1 MNAGPLEEQP
11 QSDALLVW
19 TTLDD
24 GERAAS
30 LARGLVEQR
39 LAACVHVMPG
49 GQSVYRWQESIETA
63 QEHTLLIKTTAAGY
77 AALEAWLLVHH
88 PYQVPEIVALPIT
101 QGLPDYLNWI
111 RECTQ

>member
-1 MNAGPLEEQP
+1 MKAGPLEEQP
-11 QSDALLVW
+11 ASDALLVW

-24 GERAAS
+24 SERAAS
-30 LARGLVEQR
+30 LAHGLVEQR

-77 AALEAWLLVHH
+77 AALEAWLLAHH
-88 PYQVPEIVALPIT
+88 PYQIPEIAALPIT
-101 QGLPDYLNWI
+101 HGLPDYLNWI
-111 RECTQ
+111 RECTR

>member
-1 MNAGPLEEQP
+1 VNAGPLEDRP

-24 GERAAS
+24 SEHATS